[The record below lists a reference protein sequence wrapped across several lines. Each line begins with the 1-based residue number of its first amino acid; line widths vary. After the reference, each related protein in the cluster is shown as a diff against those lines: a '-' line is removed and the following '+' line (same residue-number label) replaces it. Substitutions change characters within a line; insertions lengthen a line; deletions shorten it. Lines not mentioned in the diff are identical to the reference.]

1 MTDYDYIAGFR
12 NDNQKVIS
20 QFYTKY
26 SSEFCKNISRKYSIK
41 DEDLLYDIFQDAV
54 IRLWRNIQDGKL
66 TESTLTTTLTGYLYG
81 IGEKVTLEP
90 LRKRKEVY
98 LSAEDTPLVK
108 QQMSEDPYITWLEEV
123 EEPMRLFASTHS
135 PNERLAEWE
144 CLTDSYKTE
153 ASR

>member
-41 DEDLLYDIFQDAV
+41 DEDLLSDIFQDAV

-66 TESTLTTTLTGYLYG
+66 TDSTLTTTLTGYLYG
-81 IGEKVTLEP
+81 VGEKVALETL
-90 LRKRKEVY
+90 
-98 LSAEDTPLVK
+98 
-108 QQMSEDPYITWLEEV
+108 
-123 EEPMRLFASTHS
+123 
-135 PNERLAEWE
+135 
-144 CLTDSYKTE
+144 
-153 ASR
+153 